1 MREAAFVRQNKEK
14 WIAFEKAMTASLQL
28 PPDQLASYYTQLTN
42 DLAYAQTYFP
52 ESKTLVYLNS
62 LASQAHQNI
71 YVNKQESG
79 NRILDFWRR
88 DFPLFFVKYH
98 SLLLFTFLFFLIATG
113 IGAVSALND
122 ESFVRLILGD
132 AYVNETI
139 RNIEKGEPTAIYKSG
154 SMVGSF
160 LGITI
165 NNIRVAFLAFAFGVM
180 FSVGTL
186 YILFSNGV
194 MLGAFMTFFYT
205 KGVLFEASKAVWL
218 HGTIEI
224 SVIIIAGCAGM
235 VMGNSILFPKTYS
248 RRISFMRGAK
258 DGLKIVVSTIPFFII
273 AGFIEGFITRY
284 ANMPELLAFTIIFG
298 SLALILGYYVVHPI
312 WLHTNSKDNDVEK
325 VPEELTVVASQPL
338 ESLSYQSTTSL

>member
-14 WIAFEKAMTASLQL
+14 WITFEKAMNASLQL

-52 ESKTLVYLNS
+52 DSKTLLYLNS

-79 NRILDFWRR
+79 NRILDFWKR
-88 DFPLFFVKYH
+88 DFPLFFVQYH
-98 SLLLFTFLFFLIATG
+98 PLLVFTFLFFLVAVA
-113 IGAVSALND
+113 IGSLSALND

-139 RNIEKGEPTAIYKSG
+139 SNIEKGEPTAIYKSG

-180 FSVGTL
+180 FSVGTM

-205 KGVLFEASKAVWL
+205 RGVLFEASKAVWL

-224 SVIIIAGCAGM
+224 SVIIIAGCAGI

-284 ANMPELLAFTIIFG
+284 ANMPEVLAFTIIFG
-298 SLALILGYYVVHPI
+298 SLALIIGYYVWYPI
-312 WLHTNSKDNDVEK
+312 WLRRHTTENQN
-325 VPEELTVVASQPL
+325 PEILL
-338 ESLSYQSTTSL
+338 ESNPESYNPIESLT